1 MIRLRT
7 LGACV
12 IDVGGAVVGPD
23 AERLFAVLLYLVT
36 ERGRR
41 TARRTIQDLL
51 WPDASEEN
59 GRHNLR
65 QVIYKLRQYGVE
77 LGGGNR
83 DVQLYADQVGHDPFD
98 ALSRDAATA
107 GDALL
112 GGEAGEY
119 LAGYAPG
126 FSEPYRAWVEAQR
139 AYAHA
144 RVARCAVGAMLERR
158 ARGRWG
164 DVERLAQICLRY
176 DPLNEEATL
185 ALAEASALAG
195 SKTRALAILDQYIAE
210 LGDSTSIQLPATL
223 LRRRIAERLPDPPY
237 TVPSEACFAGR
248 DESLRYLHELFGHAR
263 AGRGQA
269 CMVVGE
275 PGVGKSRLAAEFAR
289 VATLQGAQVHRMG
302 CQSRDALRPLALLV
316 DGVSAL
322 LKLRG
327 ALGCSPRSMSYLKRI
342 IEFDPHAPGPSDD
355 SREAESLYANVRR
368 SVLDLI
374 DAIAAE
380 RTLLLVIEDVHW
392 ADAASWDILRELIAW
407 CSGRKLLL
415 VLTSRVA
422 RVPGAALETLPLR
435 LHHIAPLAPDAA
447 RQMLDALLSERQR
460 TLGEAQHAWLLRAAS
475 GNPLFLR
482 ELAIHWLET
491 GREGEVP
498 PSLAALLR
506 ERLAR
511 LTPLALRVFQTC
523 ALMGSSASYS
533 LLEVVLEYKRH
544 EVLDG
549 LQELEAVGLLR
560 ARAGGVESRHELL
573 AEAAVGE
580 LAAAARA
587 YLHRQV
593 AVALELVVTGA
604 AGGDTQLMWACAE
617 HWRSA
622 GDPTRA
628 LQLLI
633 GCGVH
638 LLEVGLP
645 TRAAETFERAAAYS
659 TTDQERR
666 ACQTGLVD
674 ALIHGGRW
682 DAARDLLR
690 TITEMNDARGVYD
703 AGAWEAQL
711 HLLEAEAWSGADFAE
726 LLKTSI
732 TFAADQRIPAEI
744 RVRFGLH
751 ALKIADFLC
760 SLSDIQ
766 IAWQTISEIAE
777 HPNVSPAARLTA
789 VMIYHSAAG
798 SLDDALIAAHEAV
811 RHARSGGSASA
822 LLRALRNCA
831 YVQQRCGHKRI
842 ALDSLYEAV
851 AIAEAH
857 QLVAY
862 ATNTCGVI
870 ADYHTQELR
879 FAEAAE
885 WNAQLTKWL
894 AVAPSPTLQAGAR
907 FSAAKLALFECRT
920 NEAEALLTETVEEIS
935 RMSDT
940 GRRIECAAL
949 HVHLRLQRGDL
960 ELPDELTQSFTT
972 TFARVKTLGEQDYS
986 ALVSFAMTAR
996 IDPVRARAELEA
1008 YVSTY
1013 RRERG
1018 PVSSIVAVAL
1028 SHNSELPRAFGGP
1041 CRAALGLTA

>member
-12 IDVGGAVVGPD
+12 IDVGGAAVGPD

-51 WPDASEEN
+51 WPEAGEEN

-83 DVQLYADQVGHDPFD
+83 DVQLYAEQVLHDPFD
-98 ALSRDAATA
+98 ALSGDAATA
-107 GDALL
+107 GDFLL
-112 GGEAGEY
+112 SGEAGEY

-126 FSEPYRAWVEAQR
+126 FSEPYAAWVEAQR

-263 AGRGQA
+263 AGRGQS

-289 VATLQGAQVHRMG
+289 VATLQGAQVHRIG
-302 CQSRDALRPLALLV
+302 CQSRDALRPLALFV
-316 DGVSAL
+316 DGVPAL

-327 ALGCSPRSMSYLKRI
+327 ALGCSPRSMAYLKRI
-342 IEFDPHAPGPSDD
+342 IEFDPNAPGPSDD

-392 ADAASWDILRELIAW
+392 ADAASWDILRELIAG
-407 CSGRKLLL
+407 CAGRKLLL
-415 VLTSRVA
+415 VLTSRLA
-422 RVPGAALETLPLR
+422 RVPGGALETLPLR

-460 TLGEAQHAWLLRAAS
+460 TLGEAQHAWLLRAAN

-506 ERLAR
+506 ERLGR

-523 ALMGSSASYS
+523 ALMGSSASYA
-533 LLEVVLEYKRH
+533 LLEQVLEYKRH

-549 LQELEAVGLLR
+549 LQELEAAGLLR

-573 AEAAVGE
+573 SEAAVGE

-593 AVALELVVTGA
+593 AVALEPVVTGA
-604 AGGDTQLMWACAE
+604 GGGDTQTMWACAD

-622 GDPTRA
+622 GESDRA
-628 LQLLI
+628 LQILVA
-633 GCGVH
+633 CGTH

-645 TRAAETFERAAAYS
+645 TQAAEAFERAAEYS
-659 TTDQERR
+659 TTRQGQRM
-666 ACQTGLVD
+666 CQAGLVD

-682 DAARDLLR
+682 DMAKALLH
-690 TITEMNDARGVYD
+690 TITEMDEASGVCDAP
-703 AGAWEAQL
+703 AWEAQL
-711 HLLEAEAWSGADFAE
+711 RLVEAGAWSGSDLVEVLARASQFSTDR
-726 LLKTSI
+726 
-732 TFAADQRIPAEI
+732 RIPAEI
-744 RVRFGLH
+744 RIRFAVH
-751 ALKIADFLC
+751 ALRIADFRC
-760 SLSDIQ
+760 SLSEIE
-766 IAWQTISEIAE
+766 ATWQTVTELAE
-777 HPNVSPAARLTA
+777 HPSVSPITRSTAA
-789 VMIYHSAAG
+789 MIYHSAAG
-798 SLDDALIAAHEAV
+798 SLDEALLAAEEVLRA
-811 RHARSGGSASA
+811 ARAGGSASGV
-822 LLRALRNCA
+822 LRALRNCA
-831 YVQQRCGHKRI
+831 YVQQRCGHKRV
-842 ALDSLYEAV
+842 ALDYLYEAA

-857 QLVAY
+857 HLVAY
-862 ATNTCGVI
+862 ATNTCGII
-870 ADYHTQELR
+870 ADYHTRELR
-879 FAEAAE
+879 LSEAAE
-885 WNAQLTKWL
+885 WNAQVLKWL
-894 AVAPSPTLQAGAR
+894 AVAPNPILQAGAR
-907 FSAAKLALFECRT
+907 YSAAKLALFECRT
-920 NEAEALLTETVEEIS
+920 NAAEALLTETVDEINAI
-935 RMSDT
+935 SDT
-940 GRRIECAAL
+940 GRRIECAAV
-949 HVHLRLQRGDL
+949 HVHLRLQRGDA
-960 ELPDELTQSFTT
+960 ELPDALIRSFADM
-972 TFARVKTLGEQDYS
+972 FASTKTLGEQDYP
-986 ALVSFAMTAR
+986 ALVWFAMIAR
-996 IDPVRARAELEA
+996 ADPVRGRAELDA
-1008 YVSTY
+1008 YVNIH

-1018 PVSSIVAVAL
+1018 AVSTIVATAL
-1028 SHNSELPRAFGGP
+1028 SHSSQLQPSFGG
-1041 CRAALGLTA
+1041 LGRSERSLTA